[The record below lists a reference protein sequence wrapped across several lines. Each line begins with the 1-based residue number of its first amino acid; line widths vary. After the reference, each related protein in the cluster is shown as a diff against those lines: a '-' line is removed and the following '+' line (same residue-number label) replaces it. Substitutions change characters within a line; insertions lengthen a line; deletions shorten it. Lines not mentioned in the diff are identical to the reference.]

1 MKPKS
6 LLVALGLVIFI
17 LLVALVT
24 PQHTQAQNINWVAL
38 QGDTSAINMPGQ
50 LVTVTLDSSLNV
62 PITGAGMKLHYDPT
76 CFRVISH
83 HPGSLLPG
91 AVAFIQAQ
99 AGQFDLTYAFHGGGQ
114 GRTGLGSL
122 IQIQLEALKLC
133 ASDISVAANTILL
146 GVLDAKGMAAN
157 LPGVQ
162 YRALKLHLTPG
173 QSPAITKA
181 SVPPSSTAV
190 SQQSQVDATAI
201 FFLLL
206 ILIPLLAVV
215 GYVLLRR
222 HSQRTGMASSIFGT
236 LPGNKSPALIYA
248 GRSIP
253 LPEEGTA
260 LGRHI
265 KIVQRDGGFYIID
278 TGSQN
283 GTFVNGRPVGDG
295 YYLLH
300 DGDDVQLGR
309 EASYRFVERHRRI
322 TQSS

>member
-6 LLVALGLVIFI
+6 LFPALALAIFI

-24 PQHTQAQNINWVAL
+24 PRHTQAQNINWVAL
-38 QGDTSAINMPGQ
+38 QGDATAINVPGQ
-50 LVTVTLDSSLNV
+50 IVMVTLDSSINV
-62 PITGAGMKLHYDPT
+62 PITGVGMKLHYDPA

-114 GRTGLGSL
+114 GRTGSGSL
-122 IQIQLEALKLC
+122 IAIQLEALKLC

-157 LPGVQ
+157 LPGVE
-162 YRALKLHLTPG
+162 YRTLKLHLVPG
-173 QSPAITKA
+173 QAPAITKA
-181 SVPPSSTAV
+181 SVPPLPSAV
-190 SQQSQVDATAI
+190 AQQSQVDATPI
-201 FFLLL
+201 FFLML
-206 ILIPLLAVV
+206 ILIPVLGVI
-215 GYVLLRR
+215 GYFLLRR
-222 HSQRTGMASSIFGT
+222 HSQRTGMISPIFGM
-236 LPGNKSPALIYA
+236 LPGEKSPALIYA

-253 LPEEGTA
+253 LPEDGTT

-265 KIVQRDGGFYIID
+265 RIIQRDGCFYIMD

-283 GTFVNGRPVGDG
+283 GTFVNGRPVGEG

-300 DGDDVQLGR
+300 DGDDVQLSR
-309 EASYRFVERHRRI
+309 EVSYRFVERHRRI